1 MEPGELIAVAAIL
14 IAFFALM
21 WQMHSQNGKLD
32 AKIEA
37 QGAAMRALSV
47 EMRAQDE
54 EMRAEMRAE
63 FRSLRE
69 SLESRL
75 DLDSRLRTVEREQ
88 AASAR
93 RESETSTGD

>member
-37 QGAAMRALSV
+37 QGVKIEAQSA
-47 EMRAQDE
+47 EMRAQS
-54 EMRAEMRAE
+54 AEMRAE

-75 DLDSRLRTVEREQ
+75 DLDSRLRAVEREQ
-88 AASAR
+88 AASGR
-93 RESETSTGD
+93 RESETSTKD

>member
-1 MEPGELIAVAAIL
+1 MEPGELIVVAAIL

-37 QGAAMRALSV
+37 QGA
-47 EMRAQDE
+47 EMRAQGA

-63 FRSLRE
+63 FRNLRE

-88 AASAR
+88 AAAGR